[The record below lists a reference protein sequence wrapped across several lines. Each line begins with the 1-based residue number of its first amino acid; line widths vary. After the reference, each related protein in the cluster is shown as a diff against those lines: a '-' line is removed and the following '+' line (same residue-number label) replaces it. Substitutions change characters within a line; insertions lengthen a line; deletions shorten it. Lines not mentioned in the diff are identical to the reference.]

1 MARRGPLNDDET
13 RLLKIAARMPLA
25 SVANLAPVL
34 GLDEEKIRRMLGA
47 LRRGG
52 WVTSVVRGMTER
64 RQHRWFLTRQAVDLL
79 YVTDHQHPAPREE
92 ARATGL
98 AAFHPE
104 GELPQDYRE
113 RFALD
118 HDHPVHLEGQGDSP
132 FAAGDPADANG
143 GGPDH
148 EHPPWTATSRG
159 VETSLRRLAMLE
171 PVYKLAPDL
180 LRSGRVNLPTA
191 DTAASREVRMTDFR
205 LLRRGGF
212 YHAVARY
219 GPDLWTPFTYAGLHA
234 TERALRRKEQ
244 HRFWGVDCYFPRG
257 GPVSPHRQPAVLR
270 GPGPGGGTLGPGSW
284 WPPTPGPGSWP
295 ATTLSNNTPT
305 IFCTP
310 DGQCSEAV
318 ELRPSRDL
326 VSDPAGHPTVG
337 RPEQVGLWLRDN
349 ADMEAIDGRTAHRL
363 FMTICQFPAMRASWL
378 REIVGG
384 SSGEVSRHLGR
395 FVQTGL
401 VAVFDGRHYLSELGM
416 RRAANMS
423 RVLPSVIRSRHGA
436 YLDRW
441 YREHEEHH
449 NDGVNRLV
457 ARFAREGVETVAGWR
472 GEVNAAGPDPGAA
485 RPAGAGQR
493 RHSGRRNPLHRVR
506 AHRRIAPGGGV
517 QAGALPP
524 DGGGGPRPAPAD
536 GLRDGAGEAELPG
549 RRRTAAHADHDSG
562 EGAGRAADRRGHGV
576 EQGRGAGGA
585 ALPVTMGQGNGLE
598 NC

>member
-1 MARRGPLNDDET
+1 MAQREQLNEEQR
-13 RLLKIAARMPLA
+13 RLLRITARMPLA
-25 SVANLAPVL
+25 SVANLAPIMGMTEDRV
-34 GLDEEKIRRMLGA
+34 RRMLGT
-47 LRRGG
+47 LRGGG
-52 WVTSVVRGMTER
+52 WVESVVRGMTER
-64 RQHRWFLTRQAVDLL
+64 RQHRWFLTRKAVDAL
-79 YVTDHQHPAPREE
+79 YVTDHRHPSPREE
-92 ARATGL
+92 ARAAGL
-98 AAFHPE
+98 AEFHPE

-118 HDHPVHLEGQGDSP
+118 HDHPAHLEDQDSSAFTADSP
-132 FAAGDPADANG
+132 VEDESGGD
-143 GGPDH
+143 GPGH

-159 VETSLRRLAMLE
+159 IETSLRRLAMLE
-171 PVYKLAPDL
+171 PVYALAPDL
-180 LRSGRVNLPTA
+180 LRSGRVTRPPGDA
-191 DTAASREVRMTDFR
+191 AASRAARMTDFR

-219 GPDLWTPFTYAGLHA
+219 GPDVWTPFTYAGLHA

-244 HRFWGVDCYFPRG
+244 HRIWGVDCYSHEEDRYLRIGNRLFYEDPD
-257 GPVSPHRQPAVLR
+257 QAVEPSAQIVVAHDAWASELAR
-270 GPGPGGGTLGPGSW
+270 N
-284 WPPTPGPGSWP
+284 
-295 ATTLSNNTPT
+295 TLSSSTPPL
-305 IFCTP
+305 FCTP

-349 ADMEAIDGRTAHRL
+349 PDMEAIDGRTAHRL

-401 VAVFDGRHYLSELGM
+401 VAVYDGRHYLSELGM

-441 YREHEEHH
+441 YREHEQRH

-457 ARFAREGVETVAGWR
+457 VRFAREGVEVVAGWR
-472 GEVNAAGPDPGAA
+472 GEVNVPGLTQVRPDLLVQISGGTLGAGAHYIEFERTAVRPERVAEKLGPYRRMAAAG
-485 RPAGAGQR
+485 RPLPLLMVCETAL
-493 RHSGRRNPLHRVR
+493 GRRNFR
-506 AHRRIAPGGGV
+506 AA
-517 QAGALPP
+517 AGTLPMLTATQERAFA
-524 DGGGGPRPAPAD
+524 GPVTGPVTVWS
-536 GLRDGAGEAELPG
+536 RDGVP
-549 RRRTAAHADHDSG
+549 
-562 EGAGRAADRRGHGV
+562 
-576 EQGRGAGGA
+576 A
-585 ALPVTMGQGNGLE
+585 ALH
-598 NC
+598 CR

>member
-1 MARRGPLNDDET
+1 MAQREQLTNEQR
-13 RLLKIAARMPLA
+13 RLLRIIARMPLA

-34 GLDEEKIRRMLGA
+34 GLDEEKARRMLGA

-64 RQHRWFLTRQAVDLL
+64 RQHRWFLTRRAVDLL
-79 YVTDHQHPAPREE
+79 YVTDHQHPAAREE
-92 ARATGL
+92 ARAAGL
-98 AAFHPE
+98 AAFHPD

-118 HDHPVHLEGQGDSP
+118 HDHPVHPENQGDSP
-132 FAAGDPADANG
+132 FAAGDAATDHVATSVN
-143 GGPDH
+143 H

-159 VETSLRRLAMLE
+159 IETSLRRLAMLE
-171 PVYKLAPDL
+171 PVYRLAPDL
-180 LRSGRVNLPTA
+180 LKSGRVNRPPG

-205 LLRRGGF
+205 LLRHGGF

-219 GPDLWTPFTYAGLHA
+219 GPDVWTPFTYAGLHA

-244 HRFWGVDCYFPRG
+244 HRFWGVDCYSHQEDRYLRIGNRLFYEDPD
-257 GPVSPHRQPAVLR
+257 QAVEPSAQIVVAHDAWARELAR
-270 GPGPGGGTLGPGSW
+270 S
-284 WPPTPGPGSWP
+284 
-295 ATTLSNNTPT
+295 TLSSATPT
-305 IFCTP
+305 LFCTP

-337 RPEQVGLWLRDN
+337 RPENVGLWLRDN
-349 ADMEAIDGRTAHRL
+349 PDMEAIDGRTAHRL

-378 REIVGG
+378 REVVGG
-384 SSGEVSRHLGR
+384 SSVEVSRHVGR

-423 RVLPSVIRSRHGA
+423 RVLPAVIRSRHGA

-441 YREHEEHH
+441 YREHEQYH

-457 ARFAREGVETVAGWR
+457 VRFAREGVETVAGWR
-472 GEVNAAGPDPGAA
+472 GEVNVPGLTQVRPDLLVQVSKGTLGAGTHCIEFERRAVSPHEVEHKLGPYRRMAAAGRALPLLMVCETA
-485 RPAGAGQR
+485 R
-493 RHSGRRNPLHRVR
+493 GRRNFR
-506 AHRRIAPGGGV
+506 AA
-517 QAGALPP
+517 AGTLPMLTTTLERALA
-524 DGGGGPRPAPAD
+524 GPVTGPVTVWS
-536 GLRDGAGEAELPG
+536 RDGVP
-549 RRRTAAHADHDSG
+549 
-562 EGAGRAADRRGHGV
+562 
-576 EQGRGAGGA
+576 A
-585 ALPVTMGQGNGLE
+585 ALH
-598 NC
+598 CR